1 MIEGLELILDFI
13 SEAEEKAILDEV
25 PLSAPSAETFRNKI
39 RRYGPQTA
47 YRNNVVSNELPKTL
61 ALLCPR
67 LGLDYVPTSITVN
80 DYHEG
85 QSIIPH
91 IDDRS
96 CGPVISVLSLISE
109 ATMKFT
115 KDGISHYVKLPPR
128 SLVHMRGEV
137 RYKWQ
142 HSVEPLKGPRMS
154 VVFRK

>member
-1 MIEGLELILDFI
+1 MISGLELIEDFI
-13 SEAEEKAILDEV
+13 TEAEEKAILDEV
-25 PLSAPSAETFRNKI
+25 PLSTPNSQKMRNLI

-47 YRNNVVSNELPKTL
+47 YTGFVVSDTLPKTL
-61 ALLCPR
+61 AAICPR
-67 LGLDYVPTSITVN
+67 LGLEYIPTSITVN
-80 DYHEG
+80 DYHQG
-85 QSIIPH
+85 QSISPH
-91 IDDRS
+91 IDDKS